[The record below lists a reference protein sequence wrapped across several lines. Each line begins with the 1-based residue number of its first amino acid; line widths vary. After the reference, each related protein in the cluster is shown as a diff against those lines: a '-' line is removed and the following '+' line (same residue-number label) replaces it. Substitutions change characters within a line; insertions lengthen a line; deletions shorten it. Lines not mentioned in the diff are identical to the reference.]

1 MTKQRDLEA
10 LAILKVINAHAHV
23 DTRVDTFIELEYL
36 RENSNTQVELLNSLK
51 ELFSKF
57 KRR

>member
-1 MTKQRDLEA
+1 MTRQRNKEA
-10 LAILKVINAHAHV
+10 LPILIAINAHAHV